1 MLLMIWPLGL
11 EDKFKA
17 SIAERKQPLLAL
29 NPNPEKNSKHC
40 DPSHPS

>member
-1 MLLMIWPLGL
+1 MFLMIWPLGL

-17 SIAERKQPLLAL
+17 SIADRKQTPLAL
-29 NPNPEKNSKHC
+29 NPNPEKNSKHW